1 MSKPQQK
8 HAETA
13 SGISAIANLS
23 SVVHTAQAEQAEAL
37 NEALLTGYQAHRDD
51 ADTKRTHL
59 FHGRYE
65 NVYLTLKQ
73 VPELAQL
80 LEQANAHAQQV
91 LGIKQ
96 IKSGCWI
103 NDMPPGAV
111 TTAHRHDDDDE
122 LLSGVYY
129 VSVPENSGQLVLHR
143 GAHRDVIQPEAG
155 LFVFFAPNVVHEVT
169 ENLSDE
175 HRISIGMNFGSLDDD
190 E

>member
-8 HAETA
+8 HPETA
-13 SGISAIANLS
+13 TGISAITTLS
-23 SVVHTAQAEQAEAL
+23 SVVHTAHAEQAEVL
-37 NEALLTGYQAHRDD
+37 NEALLAGYLAHRDD
-51 ADTKRTHL
+51 ADIKRTHL

-65 NVYLTLKQ
+65 NVYLTSKQ
-73 VPELAQL
+73 VPELGQL
-80 LEQANAHAQQV
+80 LEQANAHARQV

-96 IKSGCWI
+96 VKSGCWI

-129 VSVPENSGQLVLHR
+129 VYVPENSGQLVLHR
-143 GAHRDVIQPEAG
+143 GEQKDVIQPEAG
-155 LFVFFAPNVVHEVT
+155 LFIFFAPDVVHEVT

-190 E
+190 G

>member
-1 MSKPQQK
+1 MSKPQQQ

-23 SVVHTAQAEQAEAL
+23 SVVHTARAQQADAL
-37 NEALLTGYQAHRDD
+37 NEALLAGYQAHRDD
-51 ADTKRTHL
+51 ADIKRTHL

-65 NVYLTLKQ
+65 NIYLTSKQ
-73 VPELAQL
+73 VPELDQL
-80 LEQANAHAQQV
+80 LEQANALAQQV

-96 IKSGCWI
+96 VKSGCWI

-129 VSVPENSGQLVLHR
+129 VSVPENSGQLVLHQR
-143 GAHRDVIQPEAG
+143 EHKDVIQPEAG
-155 LFVFFAPNVVHEVT
+155 LFVFFAPDVVHEVT

-190 E
+190 A